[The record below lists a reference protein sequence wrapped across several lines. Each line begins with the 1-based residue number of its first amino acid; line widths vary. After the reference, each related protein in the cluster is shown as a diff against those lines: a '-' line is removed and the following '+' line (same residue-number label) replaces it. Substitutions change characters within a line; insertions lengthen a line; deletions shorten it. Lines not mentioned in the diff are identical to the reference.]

1 MTSEDILHIIQ
12 DEMGEKVIASVTLSD
27 AGNLIVQYGDKV
39 MVYKNATSARP
50 ASELLKIV
58 AEFID

>member
-27 AGNLIVQYGDKV
+27 AGNLIIQYGDKV
-39 MVYKNATSARP
+39 MVYKTATSAKP

-58 AEFID
+58 ADFIN